1 MRSIGLL
8 IKNYFLCF
16 LGNLAKN
23 SKNKSKYMFAGGIAL
38 FISAIFVFAFTSLA
52 IESTN
57 SAVKAE
63 MPELALYVSGTMTLM
78 FIMIMTIT
86 KSSMTPKSTDEE
98 ALLALPVKRSAIV
111 ISKICYDYL
120 FDLLIVVAT
129 LLPAYIVYY
138 YIVPGSSVFLILRG
152 LLIIMLLPMLSS
164 AIGYFIGLF
173 FKWLSSHFKYYSIFQ
188 SIFTIIFLVVF
199 LVGYYGMTYFMGSDG
214 AENSQ
219 FLLNFLPLKWMVGFV
234 GDNNIWYLLII
245 LAVAL
250 IPFVVYVIVKT
261 ALLGHSIGR
270 YRSRK
275 KALKFTKS
283 SPTKALYKREVSR
296 YFGVS
301 VYVVNTIFGAIV
313 LIILGIILASLG
325 KNFVTNIL
333 SAINM
338 TGIMDYFPFIVLA
351 IVSLSTATICTTAP
365 SISLEG
371 KTLWILKAHP
381 VSTKAIFDA
390 KILLNMTIAIVP
402 IMISSVLVCIATGF
416 IYLPL
421 MIIIP
426 MLISICVAIIGLY
439 ANLLFPRFDW
449 DSEVTPVKQGISIII
464 AMGLGLILT
473 VVPFAIYIALYQY
486 FTIVQYSLILG
497 GFYLVLASLLYLF
510 INKKGRKMF
519 EQLNN

>member
-1 MRSIGLL
+1 MRNIGLL

-16 LGNLAKN
+16 LGNIAKN
-23 SKNKSKYMFAGGIAL
+23 SKNKSKYMFAGGITL
-38 FISAIFVFAFTSLA
+38 FISALFVFAFTNLA

-57 SAVKAE
+57 SAVKAD

-78 FIMIMTIT
+78 FLMIMTIT
-86 KSSMTPKSTDEE
+86 KSSMTSKATDEE
-98 ALLALPVKRSAIV
+98 ALLALPVKKSAIV

-138 YIVPGSSVFLILRG
+138 LIVPSTSIFLVFRG

-164 AIGYFIGLF
+164 AIGYFIGIF
-173 FKWLSSHFKYYSIFQ
+173 FSWLSSHFKYYSIFQ
-188 SIFTIIFLVVF
+188 SIFTIIFLVLF

-219 FLLNFLPLKWMVGFV
+219 FLLNFAPIKWMVGFAN
-234 GDNNIWYLLII
+234 DSNLWYLMII
-245 LAVAL
+245 LAVSL
-250 IPFVVYVIVKT
+250 IPFIIYIIVKT
-261 ALLGHSIGR
+261 SLLGHTIGR

-275 KALKFTKS
+275 KALKFMKS
-283 SPTKALYKREVSR
+283 TPVKALYKREVSR
-296 YFGVS
+296 YFGTS
-301 VYVVNTIFGAIV
+301 VYVVNTIFGAV
-313 LIILGIILASLG
+313 LLIILGVILATLG
-325 KNFVTNIL
+325 KNFVNNIV
-333 SAINM
+333 SALNMNWIIN
-338 TGIMDYFPFIVLA
+338 YFPFIVLA
-351 IVSLSTATICTTAP
+351 IVSISAATICTTAP

-390 KILLNMTIAIVP
+390 KILLNITVSIVP
-402 IMISSVLVCIATGF
+402 IIISSVLVCVSTGY
-416 IYLPL
+416 IYLPV

-426 MLISICVAIIGLY
+426 SLISVCIAIVGLY

-449 DSEVTPVKQGISIII
+449 DSETTPVKQGISVLM
-464 AMGLGLILT
+464 AMGLGLLIAA
-473 VVPFAIYIALYQY
+473 VPFVLYIPFSKYL
-486 FTIVQYSLILG
+486 TIMEYSIILC
-497 GFYLVLASLLYLF
+497 GFYFVLASGLYLF
-510 INKKGRKMF
+510 LNKKGRKMF